1 MSSLSI
7 SVHNKRRGSVTMRPA
22 ILSHKNSVE
31 DEYRSASGC
40 CGAKPFCDASKQGG
54 CRRRC
59 YYYWGYSERNVCWD
73 FILYLCFFGLV
84 TAYAFSIS
92 GGMEKYNL
100 SDLLEDLLLREE
112 FPSSKTHIL
121 KTYHDVRTRYRRL
134 PCSRWLCAEEARR
147 RAVAR
152 RRPHVGR
159 RFQAIPPGHLT
170 VTPRLSVAWPQRPS
184 IQRVVV
190 HSVEQTS
197 SRVYRSVNAPR
208 GHDLLSAR
216 P

>member
-1 MSSLSI
+1 MSSPSI
-7 SVHNKRRGSVTMRPA
+7 SVHNKRGSIKVRPA

-40 CGAKPFCDASKQGG
+40 FGTKPFCDASPQSG

-73 FILYLCFFGLV
+73 FVLYLFFFCLV

-121 KTYHDVRTRYRRL
+121 KTYHDVRTRYRGL
-134 PCSRWLCAEEARR
+134 PCSRWLCAEEEACSRCLC
-147 RAVAR
+147 VLSR
-152 RRPHVGR
+152 RRPHVGC
-159 RFQAIPPGHLT
+159 RFQAVPTGHPT
-170 VTPRLSVAWPQRPS
+170 VTPRLSVAWPQRPPPPFS
-184 IQRVVV
+184 
-190 HSVEQTS
+190 
-197 SRVYRSVNAPR
+197 A
-208 GHDLLSAR
+208 LLYIVLNKH
-216 P
+216 PVGYTDQ